1 MRSTSSKLKGARTPS
16 DWVNQTDQLV
26 PPPGLNSPQFLPQAI
41 SLLYSIFW
49 DPRLLSWSSAFL
61 FLSPHFPIIN
71 FFSKCCLC
79 GSWIS
84 IFEFMRQ
91 DLEPLTQ
98 GKFCLTG
105 SFWHPKSWGKA
116 RLRARDRLCWIQRL
130 ASAHFNTSIFC
141 TLYFYLYFYVVFI
154 FPHFFSP
161 PEWLLSRDLSL
172 NFLIFFLFLLTDER
186 WVSVTGLDFFF
197 LWVQVVTWVYCV

>member
-16 DWVNQTDQLV
+16 DWVNQTDQFV

-116 RLRARDRLCWIQRL
+116 SDFLTRGRETGSVEYKDLLL
-130 ASAHFNTSIFC
+130 LTSILLFSVC
-141 TLYFYLYFYVVFI
+141 CI
-154 FPHFFSP
+154 FTCIFMLCSFSP
-161 PEWLLSRDLSL
+161 T
-172 NFLIFFLFLLTDER
+172 FFLLQNDYFLEIYLWTY
-186 WVSVTGLDFFF
+186 WFFF
-197 LWVQVVTWVYCV
+197 FFC